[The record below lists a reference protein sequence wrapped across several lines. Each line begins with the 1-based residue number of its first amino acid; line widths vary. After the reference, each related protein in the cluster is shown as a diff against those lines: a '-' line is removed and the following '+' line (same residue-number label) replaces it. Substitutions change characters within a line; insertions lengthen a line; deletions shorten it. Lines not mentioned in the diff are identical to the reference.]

1 MSRRPIQ
8 FDLLKTSTTS
18 RGRRGRLTTAHGVVE
33 TPVFMPVGTLGLVKS
48 LDPRDLT
55 AMGAGLTLANAFH
68 LMLRPGD
75 KAVAE
80 FGGLHRFSGCEG
92 AILTDSGGFQVFS
105 LESLRKVTD
114 DGVSFRS
121 PIDGSLHDLTPE
133 RLVEV
138 QENLGPDIAM
148 VLDECPNATAER
160 EYVLKS
166 VDRTTAWAKRAL
178 AARTRE
184 DVAWFGIVQGALF
197 EDIRRAHA
205 EELGELP
212 FDGFAVG
219 GVSVGEAKE
228 EIERIV
234 QFTAPLL
241 PPEKPRYLM
250 GVGTPE
256 DLVRGVAAGIDMF
269 DCVMPTRNARNGCL
283 FTSTGKVII
292 KHSAHRMSERP
303 IDEACGCYTCQ
314 NFSRGFLRHLF
325 QCKEIS
331 YTRLATLHNL
341 WFYVNLMGEIR
352 QSLEDDVFAP
362 ARWLE
367 PWSQGDKGL

>member
-1 MSRRPIQ
+1 
-8 FDLLKTSTTS
+8 L
-18 RGRRGRLTTAHGVVE
+18 HGVIE
-33 TPVFMPVGTLGLVKS
+33 TPVFRPGGTLGLVKS

-75 KAVAE
+75 RTVAE
-80 FGGLHRFSGCEG
+80 FGGLHRFTGCEG

-105 LESLRKVTD
+105 LADLRKVTD
-114 DGVSFRS
+114 EGVTFRS
-121 PIDGSLHDLTPE
+121 PIDGSLHGLSPE

-148 VLDECPNATAER
+148 VLDECPNATVER
-160 EYVLKS
+160 DYVLKS
-166 VDRTTAWAKRAL
+166 VDRTTAWARRAL

-205 EELGELP
+205 EELSELP
-212 FDGFAVG
+212 FHGFAIG

-228 EIERIV
+228 DIERIV
-234 QFTAPLL
+234 KYTAPLL
-241 PPEKPRYLM
+241 PSAKPRYLM

-256 DLVRGVAAGIDMF
+256 DLVRGVAAGVDMF

-283 FTSTGKVII
+283 FTSTGRIII
-292 KHSAHRMSERP
+292 KNSAHRKSELP
-303 IDEACGCYTCQ
+303 IDENCECYTCRT
-314 NFSRGFLRHLF
+314 FSRGFLRHLH

-331 YTRLATLHNL
+331 YTRLATLHNV
-341 WFYVNLMGEIR
+341 WFYVNLMKEIR
-352 QSLEDDVFAP
+352 ESLESDTFDP
-362 ARWLE
+362 SRWLD
-367 PWSQGDKGL
+367 PWGAGKN